1 MRKGLMK
8 KFSTNI
14 KGRVDETK
22 VAYKEGYFALLEAIS
37 NSIHAIAERNIVNG
51 KIIIR
56 LERVKLYQESG
67 IEKIDTDKLPIE
79 NIIIEDN
86 GIGFNEDN
94 FNSFMRCNSEY
105 KKSRFGAKGVGRF
118 TWLKVFDE
126 VQVESVYTKGDSR
139 EKINFVFRPVDEI
152 YDDYGLSD
160 QEIKTIVKL
169 TNMKDIYRI
178 YFPQDIQDIAKI
190 IINHFFLNF
199 IRNEIPI
206 IEIIDNT
213 QKVNV
218 NKKFNNLKDFQI
230 YQSSIKIFTEDIVIY
245 HIKTTNLDNANKL
258 FLCAN
263 TRVVEIVDL
272 RKFIKNLQSSIG
284 KIGSKK
290 VWYFGY
296 VCANY
301 LDDIVNSE
309 RTQLNF
315 PQEDGDMPN
324 CINITKNTFL
334 SKVCK
339 EISLYL
345 EKDIDKIEKEKRAQ
359 IDFYIDTKRPNY
371 KNLRHFRPDFYKNI
385 ENNLSEDKLE
395 LALYKEKME
404 WNKEIDEQYKLI
416 KKKAKFMDIDKL
428 DELKREYLINISQ
441 YGKDCLAE
449 YIVKR
454 KSILDML
461 DNYISKDE
469 NEKYSL
475 EETVHS
481 LICPLRATSE
491 QLNYNDMNL
500 WLIDEKL
507 AYHYYLASD
516 KTMKSQ
522 LVEGDLSNKETDIAI
537 YNNPLLFNDT
547 IESKGYISL
556 TIIEFKK
563 PMRDNYSDDSNPIE
577 QVYGYIEEIRS
588 GRKMDRRGR
597 PLQGDLKNMPIYSY
611 IIADITPSL
620 EKQCKMANL
629 SRLPSDDGFFGYS
642 QEYKTFVQVISYN
655 KLKRDA
661 ELRNQVLFDTLFG
674 KIES

>member
-1 MRKGLMK
+1 MK

-22 VAYKEGYFALLEAIS
+22 VSIKEGYFALLEAIS
-37 NSIHAIAERNIVNG
+37 NSIHAIAERKIVNG
-51 KIIIR
+51 KITIR
-56 LERVKLYQESG
+56 IERVKQYQESG
-67 IEKIDTDKLPIE
+67 IEKIDVESLPIE

-105 KKSRFGAKGVGRF
+105 KKTKFGAKGVGRF

-126 VQVESVYTKGDSR
+126 VQVDSIYKKGESR

-152 YDDYGLSD
+152 DDKYEVTD
-160 QEIKTIVKL
+160 KEMNTIVRLSK
-169 TNMKDIYRI
+169 MKEIYRLH
-178 YFPQDIQDIAKI
+178 FPQTAEEITKI
-190 IINHFFLNF
+190 IINHFFINF
-199 IRNEIPI
+199 VRNEIPI
-206 IEIIDNT
+206 IEIVDNT
-213 QKVNV
+213 EKINI
-218 NKKFNNLKDFQI
+218 NKKFNELKDFQI
-230 YQSSIKIFTEDIVIY
+230 YQSSIRIFTEDIVIY
-245 HIKTTNLDNANKL
+245 HVRTTNLDNANKL

-263 TRVVEIVDL
+263 TRVVETVDL

-284 KIGSKK
+284 YMDGKK

-296 VCANY
+296 VCSPY

-315 PQEDGDMPN
+315 PSEDGDMPN
-324 CINITKNTFL
+324 CINITKDTFI
-334 SKVCK
+334 SEVCK

-345 EKDIDKIEKEKRAQ
+345 EKDIDKIEKEKRAR
-359 IDFYIDTKRPNY
+359 IDYYIDTKRPNY
-371 KNLRHFRPDFYKNI
+371 KNLRHFRPNFYKNI
-385 ENNLSEDKLE
+385 ENNLSDDKLE

-404 WNKEIDEQYKLI
+404 WNKEINEQYALI
-416 KKKAKFMDIDKL
+416 KKKARFMDIDKL
-428 DELKREYLINISQ
+428 DDLKKEYLTNISQ

-449 YIVKR
+449 YIIKR

-469 NEKYSL
+469 DEKYSL
-475 EETVHS
+475 EEAVHS
-481 LICPLRATSE
+481 LICPLRTTSE

-522 LVEGDLSNKETDIAI
+522 LVDGDLSNKEADIII

-547 IESKGYISL
+547 TENQGYVSL
-556 TIIEFKK
+556 TIVEFKK
-563 PMRDNYSDDSNPIE
+563 PMRNDYSDDNNPIE
-577 QVYGYIEEIRS
+577 QVYGYIDEIRA
-588 GRKMDRRGR
+588 GKKVDRRGR

-611 IIADITPSL
+611 IIADITSSL

-661 ELRNQVLFDTLFG
+661 EMRNQVLFDTLFG
-674 KIES
+674 KIEP